1 MIFLKWII
9 KIPVMI
15 KNWFDNLAE
24 RKALERKKFYHKINS
39 ETRKKRIKKMIE
51 NERKIFD

>member
-1 MIFLKWII
+1 
-9 KIPVMI
+9 MI